1 MRECL
6 LIPILRFLTFL
17 SAMHVLWP
25 LLTETA
31 NPPVNEALRLPTGS
45 SPYTSCAVLPG
56 PYLVRTRKIHSPVL
70 GH

>member
-6 LIPILRFLTFL
+6 LIPILRFVTFL

-31 NPPVNEALRLPTGS
+31 NPSQR
-45 SPYTSCAVLPG
+45 G
-56 PYLVRTRKIHSPVL
+56 PQIADWV
-70 GH
+70 